1 MIEAVIERC
10 AGIDVGKKFVVV
22 CLMVGSLEKEPK
34 TELRKFGTIMAELEQ
49 LRNWLVHEG
58 CTHVVMESTGSYWK
72 PVFNVL
78 ESELKVIL
86 ANAFDV
92 RNRRGHKTDPNDSRW
107 LAHLLRH
114 GMIRPSFVP
123 PRHIRELRDLTRR
136 RRQLVAE
143 GSRERNRIQKILE
156 DANVKLGDVL
166 RDVLGLSGRLI
177 LNALLEG
184 NLSAEEMAQLAQRS
198 ARKKIPQLTAAL
210 ERHRLTDH
218 HRFLLQHA
226 LHHLDFLEREVE
238 VLNQEIRSRLKTE
251 PFAQAHALLQ
261 TIPGIKEESAA
272 AILAEVGPDM
282 TQFPSGSHLA
292 SWAGVC
298 PGNHESA
305 GLRKT
310 GQTNRGNN
318 WLRSILTQC
327 AWAASSQ
334 KNSMLRTAYF
344 RLSPRCGRRRTIVA
358 LGHRLLR
365 IIYQVLSRLQP
376 YSENGSQPLAA
387 TT

>member
-1 MIEAVIERC
+1 MYWRSEV
-10 AGIDVGKKFVVV
+10 KVV
-22 CLMVGSLEKEPK
+22 
-34 TELRKFGTIMAELEQ
+34 
-49 LRNWLVHEG
+49 
-58 CTHVVMESTGSYWK
+58 
-72 PVFNVL
+72 
-78 ESELKVIL
+78 L

-123 PRHIRELRDLTRR
+123 PRPIRELRDLTRR

-143 GSRERNRIQKILE
+143 GSRERNRIQKVLE

-166 RDVLGLSGRLI
+166 RDVFGLSGRLI
-177 LNALLEG
+177 LNALLAG
-184 NLSAEEMAQLAQRS
+184 DLSAEEMAQLAKRS

-210 ERHRLTDH
+210 ERHRLTNH

-226 LHHLDFLEREVE
+226 LRHLDFLESEVE
-238 VLNQEIRSRLKTE
+238 ILNQEIRSPLSTE
-251 PFAQAHALLQ
+251 PFEQAHALLQ
-261 TIPGIKEESAA
+261 TIPGIKEESSA

-282 TQFPSGSHLA
+282 AQFPSSSHLA

-305 GLRKT
+305 GVRKT
-310 GQTNRGNN
+310 GRTNRGNN

-334 KNSMLRTAYF
+334 KNSMLQATYF

-365 IIYQVLSRLQP
+365 IVYYVLSHLQP
-376 YSENGSQPLAA
+376 YSQTRPYPLPAA
-387 TT
+387 S

>member
-22 CLMVGSLEKEPK
+22 CLMVGSLESEPK
-34 TELRKFGTIMAELEQ
+34 TELRKFGTIMSELEQ
-49 LRNWLVHEG
+49 LRNWLGAEG

-72 PVFNVL
+72 PIFNVL
-78 ESELKVIL
+78 ESELSVIL

-123 PRHIRELRDLTRR
+123 QRHIRELRDLTRR
-136 RRQLVAE
+136 RRQLVSE

-166 RDVLGLSGRLI
+166 RDVLGPSGRLI
-177 LNALLEG
+177 LNALLAG

-218 HRFLLQHA
+218 HRFLLRHA
-226 LHHLDFLEREVE
+226 LHHLDFLESEVE
-238 VLNQEIRSRLKTE
+238 TLNQEIRSRLSTE

-261 TIPGIKEESAA
+261 TIPGIKEESSA

-305 GLRKT
+305 GVRKT
-310 GQTNRGNN
+310 GRTNRGNN

-334 KNSMLRTAYF
+334 KNSMLGAAYF

-365 IIYQVLSRLQP
+365 IVYQVLSRLQP
-376 YSENGSQPLAA
+376 YSEDRSQPLPI